1 MELKR
6 ILARDTRAAT
16 EKAIALYGADVLI
29 ISNHQIHG
37 ETELVV
43 AIDLADES
51 AEASSQPMHV
61 QPGQTGR
68 QSAGGKVSFDSVLT
82 QSQKANFNRAAQNS
96 ADAEAEM
103 PSPESN
109 ARDYLR
115 SREIVELVREEL
127 AGLRKEFRLGQQ
139 TLPWRANL
147 NLAPALQP
155 LVEAMNQSQIPQGLL
170 ALLLDSLKDLQT
182 PEEALQVLRQEMSQ
196 ILARQTANVPTPT
209 EGVHIMA
216 GPSGAGKT
224 LMAAR
229 LLNNALSANVSSSL
243 EPEDVALI
251 SYQDTRVGAW
261 SQTQMLAAKMGI
273 DCFRAPT
280 QDILRVVMEEL
291 SGKKFIVIDTPG
303 VQMALRVQEVLAA
316 IPKAQ
321 CHAVMPADSSNTS
334 LDRVLLKSNLP
345 IQSLFLSKLDEASPP
360 WSLLDFLSHNSCA
373 VSACST
379 GDHLQNLMPDFSLQ
393 HLLDLAFL
401 PLSPRPTSSPEMVSQ
416 MVSQMVSPL
425 PTASLP
431 PQAPVVAVPAQ
442 PSAFA
447 WR

>member
-6 ILARDTRAAT
+6 IVARDTRAAT

-43 AIDLADES
+43 AIDLAEES
-51 AEASSQPMHV
+51 PPAPMQAPPAHPV
-61 QPGQTGR
+61 NSPR
-68 QSAGGKVSFDSVLT
+68 DSFQAVLT
-82 QSQKANFNRAAQNS
+82 QSQNKSPKTDTHVRVQEATPAH
-96 ADAEAEM
+96 AEVENDLN
-103 PSPESN
+103 SPESN

-147 NLAPALQP
+147 NFPPAVQP
-155 LVEAMNQSQIPQGLL
+155 LVEAMNKTQIPQGLL

-182 PEEALQVLRQEMSQ
+182 HEEALHTLREEMSQ
-196 ILARQTANVPTPT
+196 ILARQTENLGTPT
-209 EGVHIMA
+209 QGVHVMA

-229 LLNNALSANVSSSL
+229 LLNNALSTNVTSPL
-243 EPEDVALI
+243 EPEDLALI

-273 DCFRAPT
+273 DCYRAPT

-291 SGKKFIVIDTPG
+291 SGKKFVVIDTPG

-321 CHAVMPADSSNTS
+321 CHAVMPADASNTS
-334 LDRVLLKSNLP
+334 LERVLLKSNLP

-373 VSACST
+373 ISACST
-379 GDHLQNLMPDFSLQ
+379 GEHLQNLMPDFSLQ
-393 HLLDLAFL
+393 HLLDLALL
-401 PLSPRPTSSPEMVSQ
+401 PLSPVAA
-416 MVSQMVSPL
+416 PL
-425 PTASLP
+425 PSPAAAMTSVVPSASLP
-431 PQAPVVAVPAQ
+431 PQAPVAVVPELPA
-442 PSAFA
+442 AFA